1 MKTILF
7 TSVAIGLVLLYL
19 LSLASANSA
28 ISGDYYKILLYLN
41 IALAGVLVL
50 LIATQLWHLTK
61 KIKSGVMGSRLS
73 LRLLGTFALMA
84 IIPGMIVYVV
94 SVNFLTRS
102 IESWFN
108 VKVESALDGGLS
120 LGQRALDIMLK
131 DVEEKAENMATTLAF
146 QPSRTQYSLL
156 NDLRE
161 KSGIQDAAIL
171 SIDGRIISVSSSDA
185 NSFLPEL
192 PSVPQLRQA
201 QNRVY
206 GKIEPIL
213 NKGLYMRVLA
223 PVSVQE
229 LAGETRILQLMQPV
243 PKSLSNTA
251 EAVQEVY
258 RDYQELSYSRGSIK
272 DVFALTLTL
281 VLMLAMLSALA
292 IAFVLSRRLTQ
303 PLAVLAEG
311 TRAIASGDYSIVLPE
326 HGRDELGI
334 LVKSFN
340 SMTRQ
345 LDDATQASENN
356 RVRVEAA
363 RSYLETILSHLS
375 SGVLAINEKGELRT
389 YNLTASTILGL
400 NLAQYENQKFT
411 LIAENEAFLAEFI
424 SLIKTHFELTKNK
437 DLVKTE
443 LTRQI
448 ELIKPQGKQ
457 LLLVRATRLPDN
469 VNALNAVKSTA
480 DNGFVVVFDDVT
492 NMVQAQRDAAWG
504 EVARRLAHEIKN
516 PLTPIQLSAERLQYK
531 LANKL
536 EQDDANM
543 LKRATDTIVNQ
554 VSAMKTMVNEFSEY
568 ARAPSAHL
576 TKINI
581 NQLIKDVSMLYEN
594 ARDELGNASTTQAK
608 LSFDLSNNMPD
619 IMGDATMLRQVLHN
633 LMQNAQDALNL
644 VENPEI
650 NVQTSFDE
658 TSVKLTVK
666 DNGQGFPPDLISHAF
681 EPYVTTK
688 AHGTGLGLAIVKKM
702 VEEHF
707 GQIKVENNAT
717 GGASITI
724 LIPIPILIP
733 ATISTAPTGMLVT
746 EKNDSRNTM
755 QISAQTE
762 TLTNEQSKSSKKM
775 ARKT

>member
-61 KIKSGVMGSRLS
+61 KIKTGVMGSRLS
-73 LRLLGTFALMA
+73 LRLLGTFAIMA

-658 TSVKLTVK
+658 TNVKLTVK
-666 DNGQGFPPDLISHAF
+666 DNGQGFPAELISHAF